1 MVASPTPGAV
11 RGMDGMEPVRT
22 STSAPAVTPPQLL
35 EAVALRKCYGTT
47 VALRDA
53 SLHIAAREIVAVVG
67 RSGSGKSTLL
77 HCVSGLETPDVGS
90 VKVAGVDL
98 SQLKE
103 PALTRFRRTR
113 FGYVF
118 QFPALIPE
126 LSARDNI
133 ALAARLTGVPRRQ
146 ASRQAVQLLER
157 LGLERRMSH
166 LPGQLSGGEAQRV
179 AIGRAVVSRPA
190 LLVADEPTGS
200 LDTANAASV
209 ARLLAELAKEEG
221 CAVLLV
227 THDERLASIADRHI
241 NMRDGVVL

>member
-53 SLHIAAREIVAVVG
+53 SLHIAPREIVAVVG

-77 HCVSGLETPDVGS
+77 HCVSGLETPDVGA

-98 SQLKE
+98 FQLKE

-126 LSARDNI
+126 LSAQDNI

-179 AIGRAVVSRPA
+179 AIGRAVVRRPA